1 MAVSPFARQ
10 ELFISK
16 CIHRKETVMDLH
28 LNNRVAAVAAAS
40 AGLGYATALTLA
52 QEGCRVGICARR
64 PDKLESAA
72 QSIRNETGVEV
83 LALPMDMSEAD
94 APRKFVQAVAEHFG
108 QLDILVANA
117 GGPPSGPFEEMG
129 DDPWEEAVQQN
140 LLSTVRM
147 FHEALP
153 LVKQSDQGRLVAIT
167 SISAKQPLTN
177 MVLSNAT
184 RAGVH
189 GVIKTLSQEIAETG
203 VTVNAVCPGTTRTDR
218 ITELAQQAADRA
230 GIPLEEEIQQ
240 RASAVPMGRMGDPM
254 EFGAAVTFLCSK
266 QAAFISGVALLVDG
280 GAFAGLP

>member
-1 MAVSPFARQ
+1 
-10 ELFISK
+10 
-16 CIHRKETVMDLH
+16 MDLH
-28 LNNRVAAVAAAS
+28 LKGRVAAVAGAS
-40 AGLGYATALTLA
+40 AGLGYASALTLA
-52 QEGCRVGICARR
+52 QEGCNVAICARR
-64 PDKLESAA
+64 PDKLEAAA
-72 QSIRNETGVEV
+72 QSIRDETGVDV
-83 LALPMDMSEAD
+83 LAIPMDMGATD
-94 APRKFVQAVAEHFG
+94 APRKFVQTAADHFG

-117 GGPPSGPFEEMG
+117 GGPPSGPFAEMS
-129 DDPWEEAVQQN
+129 DAQWEVAVQQN

-153 LVKQSDQGRLVAIT
+153 LVQKSDQGRLVAIT

-177 MVLSNAT
+177 LVLSNAT

-189 GVIKTLSQEIAETG
+189 GVVKTLSQEIAQTG

-218 ITELAQQAADRA
+218 IIELSQQAADRA
-230 GIPLEEEIQQ
+230 GVDLEAEIEQ
-240 RASAVPMGRMGDPM
+240 RAQSVPMGRMGDPM

>member
-1 MAVSPFARQ
+1 MN
-10 ELFISK
+10 
-16 CIHRKETVMDLH
+16 LH
-28 LNNRVAAVAAAS
+28 LENRVAAVAAAS

-64 PDKLESAA
+64 PDKLEAAA
-72 QSIRNETGVEV
+72 QSIREETGAEV
-83 LALPMDMSEAD
+83 LALPMDMGAPD
-94 APRKFVQAVAEHFG
+94 ASRKFVRGVADHFG
-108 QLDILVANA
+108 QLDIVVANA
-117 GGPPSGPFEEMG
+117 GGPPSGPFAEK
-129 DDPWEEAVQQN
+129 DDEAWEAAVQQN
-140 LLSTVRM
+140 FLATVRM

-153 LVKQSDQGRLVAIT
+153 LVEQSDQGRLVAIT
-167 SISAKQPLTN
+167 SITAKQPLPH

-189 GVIKTLSQEIAETG
+189 GMIKTLSQEVAPTG
-203 VTVNAVCPGTTRTDR
+203 VTVNAICPGTTRTDR

-230 GIPLEEEIQQ
+230 GISLEEEIEK
-240 RASAVPMGRMGDPM
+240 RGSAVPMGRMGDPM